1 MIDLEELYR
10 RLGGDCKSVLQR
22 IPSEAMVCKFVH
34 KYADDPTYSQLQAA
48 VRAADWETAFRAAH
62 TMKGLAQNLG
72 FERLYRSAAALPTEY
87 FEAKPQRAVGFNEV
101 LAAVIPD
108 DSSDRLKTA
117 LRNAGSSVRRMT

>member
-48 VRAADWETAFRAAH
+48 VQAADWETAFRAAH

-72 FERLYRSAAALPTEY
+72 FERLYRSAAALTE
-87 FEAKPQRAVGFNEV
+87 AMRGPKPLTKPALLSAVEEEQRQVLDTVGQ
-101 LAAVIPD
+101 
-108 DSSDRLKTA
+108 LK
-117 LRNAGSSVRRMT
+117 

>member
-48 VRAADWETAFRAAH
+48 VQAADWETAFCAAH

-72 FERLYRSAAALPTEY
+72 FERLYRSAAALTE
-87 FEAKPQRAVGFNEV
+87 AMRGPKPLTEPALLSAVEEEQRQVLDTVGQ
-101 LAAVIPD
+101 
-108 DSSDRLKTA
+108 LK
-117 LRNAGSSVRRMT
+117 